1 MRTFTYC
8 KFIFIIS
15 FSSICIDFNS
25 KKILHTLKQLQS
37 LKYFFDVSEYKKS
50 ITIDAHKIIVVV
62 NQMKKSDFQK
72 LKERALNENEERERE
87 REKMMKM
94 RKKIMIK
101 AKNHRGMFFSRCCAN
116 RTFQSPST
124 CHFSLT
130 LSHSLF
136 PFPIY
141 ATLCKCI
148 RLLRRECD
156 DDDDDDDSSDVVREQ
171 KKRSKKCETSRVK
184 YYF

>member
-15 FSSICIDFNS
+15 LSSICIDFNS

-94 RKKIMIK
+94 RKK
-101 AKNHRGMFFSRCCAN
+101 N
-116 RTFQSPST
+116 
-124 CHFSLT
+124 
-130 LSHSLF
+130 
-136 PFPIY
+136 Y
-141 ATLCKCI
+141 
-148 RLLRRECD
+148 D
-156 DDDDDDDSSDVVREQ
+156 
-171 KKRSKKCETSRVK
+171 
-184 YYF
+184 